1 LEREAAMR
9 KYLAAAVLAIGV
21 FWAVTGTPS
30 PQDLFEGIVGKQKAV
45 DADHLLTKQFVI
57 PPLQA
62 NCDISAALQAALTG
76 DDKVFGLALERSE
89 ENLRGVA
96 KGLPP
101 LAAKRLYR
109 KSVKI
114 PIGIVLEDEKA
125 RSSPTGDDVLREI
138 ARLAGQSADALDTI
152 RNGKG
157 GEDDLATVI
166 KNNGIISQLIFAFY
180 TAVSS

>member
-1 LEREAAMR
+1 MR
-9 KYLAAAVLAIGV
+9 KYGAAAVLAASV
-21 FWAVTGTPS
+21 FWVVTGTAS
-30 PQDLFEGIVGKQKAV
+30 PQDLFEDIVGKQKAV
-45 DADHLLTKQFVI
+45 DADHLLTKQFVT
-57 PPLQA
+57 PLQA
-62 NCDISAALQAALTG
+62 NCDISGALQAALTG
-76 DDKVFGLALERSE
+76 DNKDFGSALERAE
-89 ENLRGVA
+89 GNLRGVA
-96 KGLPP
+96 KGLPL

-114 PIGIVLEDEKA
+114 PAGIVLGDEKA

-138 ARLAGQSADALDTI
+138 AGLAGHSADALDAI

-166 KNNGIISQLIFAFY
+166 RNNGIISQLIFAPY